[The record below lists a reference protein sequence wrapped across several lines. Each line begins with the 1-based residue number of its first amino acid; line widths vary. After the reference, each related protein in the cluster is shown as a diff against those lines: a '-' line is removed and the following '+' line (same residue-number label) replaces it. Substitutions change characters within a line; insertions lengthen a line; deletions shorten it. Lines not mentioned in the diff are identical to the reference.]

1 MNDDG
6 ITHETLA
13 VFIENNRD
21 FLLNVQ
27 AWISDRA
34 EPRSLRSANFEE
46 WICKRGGGFF
56 LASPFA
62 PPIKN
67 VHAEMRKR

>member
-34 EPRSLRSANFEE
+34 ETHNIGELDHFTYWLAETLRSASGY
-46 WICKRGGGFF
+46 IR
-56 LASPFA
+56 SD
-62 PPIKN
+62 IKSLKTGQI
-67 VHAEMRKR
+67 H